1 KLNLYIPMQ
10 GTASSVMILLARLM
24 GFTEIYLAGFDF
36 AFRGLK
42 DHHQGA
48 GFDNF
53 YLASSTRLKNW
64 PTAVFSRLKRD
75 RVISTDAQS
84 GRRLKSSHKLLLYKQ
99 WLESEIISDDISR
112 LNDGAFMDKLKTA
125 SSNTLYSYD
134 SKIKSEFL
142 GKMRDTEKIRI
153 TKETVLDDIQKI
165 NLSIEKSGDIAE
177 KSALYEVYRLF
188 YGNLPDFV
196 KIEDIGTDVAVAVRT
211 FQKRYGCM
219 ER

>member
-1 KLNLYIPMQ
+1 
-10 GTASSVMILLARLM
+10 
-24 GFTEIYLAGFDF
+24 
-36 AFRGLK
+36 
-42 DHHQGA
+42 
-48 GFDNF
+48 
-53 YLASSTRLKNW
+53 
-64 PTAVFSRLKRD
+64 
-75 RVISTDAQS
+75 
-84 GRRLKSSHKLLLYKQ
+84 LYKQ

-196 KIEDIGTDVAVAVRT
+196 KIEDIGTDVAVAVRA

-219 ER
+219 EQ